1 MIEWWQWALLIAAAF
16 IVGVSKTGIA
26 GFGIFAVALFATALP
41 ARSAVG
47 AVLLVLLA
55 GDIVAVSSY
64 RRDANWSYLWR
75 LFPWTAAGVV
85 LGALA
90 LGRIDDRGLGR
101 LLGVILL
108 LLVLLSAWRRWS
120 LAHGGRENPLPHWMV
135 APTGVTAGFTTMVAN
150 ASGPIMILY
159 LLEQNLPKIVFMG
172 TTAWFYLFLNLFK
185 VPFSYALG
193 MINASS
199 LPISLVLIPF
209 AVLGALVGR
218 PILRHLDQRWF
229 ETLALV
235 FTFLAALRLVM
246 M

>member
-1 MIEWWQWALLIAAAF
+1 MEWWQWAMLVAAAF

-47 AVLLVLLA
+47 AVLLVLIA
-55 GDIVAVSSY
+55 GDIVAVNAY

-101 LLGVILL
+101 LLGAILL

-218 PILRHLDQRWF
+218 PILRRLDQRWF
-229 ETLALV
+229 EILALV
-235 FTFLAALRLVM
+235 FTFIAALRLVM
-246 M
+246 I